1 MTSFAKMKQD
11 EFEALVASKGKE
23 AVAWLIEQYASTEP
37 YEVYPKITNAE
48 GKKVADKT
56 QPPKIEYRA
65 KSFISIK
72 SEFAAK
78 FAPELA
84 PKAKEKTAPS
94 RADRAEALKKL
105 LESM

>member
-23 AVAWLIEQYASTEP
+23 AVKWLMEQYKATEP
-37 YEVYPKITNAE
+37 TKVYPRVVNAA
-48 GKKVADKT
+48 GKKVVDKT
-56 QPPKIEYRA
+56 QEPKIEMRP

-84 PKAKEKTAPS
+84 PKAKEKTEVT
-94 RADRAEALKKL
+94 RADRVAALAKL
-105 LESM
+105 LETM